1 VTNPPESLRT
11 ALQDRYA
18 FERELGIGGMATVYL
33 ARDLKHDREVAVK
46 VLRQELTATLGRD
59 RFLREIRIVAK
70 LQHPNILPLHDSG
83 EAGGFLYYV
92 MPYVAGES
100 LRAKIDH
107 QGELPIPEAARM
119 LSEVVDAL
127 AYAHRNGVVHRDI
140 KPENILVSGRHALVM
155 DFGVAKALSDA
166 AGSHDKT
173 TTAGIALGTPYY
185 MSPEQATADPHVDH
199 RADIYAVGVLAYEL
213 LTGKPP
219 FADRSAQEV
228 LAAHVVERAPS
239 VTATRAAVPAQLEQL
254 VMRCLEK
261 KPADRW
267 QTADE
272 LLPVLESLATPSGG
286 MTPTATAAV
295 RAARRTPRRRWMV
308 AAATAVVLVVAAAV
322 ALPRIRSGGAA
333 APQALHVQR
342 LAVLP
347 LENLSGDASQDG
359 FVSGMHDALI
369 TQLAEMSGLT
379 VISRTSVMRYRHTEK
394 SMGEIGRELNADAII
409 EGSVQRAGGKMSIS
423 AKLVEAATERPLWAQ
438 TYEREGTDVL
448 AVQAEVVRTMTQDI
462 MAKLGKVAG
471 ATVAATR
478 TSSRSVPNRNRRVS

>member
-1 VTNPPESLRT
+1 MPYPSESLQS
-11 ALQDRYA
+11 ALRDRYA
-18 FERELGIGGMATVYL
+18 FERELGVGGMATVYL
-33 ARDLKHDREVAVK
+33 AHDLKHDRDVAVK

-83 EAGGFLYYV
+83 EAGGFLYFV
-92 MPYVAGES
+92 MPYVTGES
-100 LRAKIDH
+100 LRAKLER
-107 QGELPIPEAARM
+107 QGALSISEAARL

-127 AYAHRNGVVHRDI
+127 AYAHRNGIVHRDI
-140 KPENILVSGRHALVM
+140 KPENILLSGRHALVM

-166 AGSHDKT
+166 AGGQDKT

-219 FADRSAQEV
+219 FGGSAQEV
-228 LAAHVVERAPS
+228 LAAHVVEPAPS
-239 VTATRAAVPAQLEQL
+239 VTATRAAIPAQLEQL

-272 LLPVLESLATPSGG
+272 LLPVLDSLATPSGG

-295 RAARRTPRRRWMV
+295 RAARRAPRRRWMI
-308 AAATAVVLVVAAAV
+308 AAAAAVVLIAAGAV
-322 ALPRIRSGGAA
+322 ALPRLRSGGAA
-333 APQALHVQR
+333 AAGAVHVQR

-347 LENLSGDASQDG
+347 LENLSGDPSQDG

-369 TQLAEMSGLT
+369 TQLAQMSGLT

-423 AKLVEAATERPLWAQ
+423 ASLVEAATERPLWAQ
-438 TYEREGTDVL
+438 TYERDGTDVL

-462 MAKLGKVAG
+462 MAKLGKTAG
-471 ATVAATR
+471 ATAAATR
-478 TSSRSVPNRNRRVS
+478 TSARSVPNRNRRVS